1 MLRQARI
8 LFAITVMLVGGAVL
22 SPPEMLAHPPWEPFL
37 NAVTGEPTIFAPID
51 RVRRTVALET
61 VVGPRTAGAGKITAP
76 IKGVVAPGLPNL
88 LFVVDQVGKVW
99 TVNLTTGVTTQ
110 FLDVSN
116 LLVDLGV
123 IFGEGCQPPVARGS
137 TPSFDERG
145 LLGLAFHPDFQTNGK
160 FYTYTSEPVGPE
172 PTFPSTCAPNCDH
185 QNVVSEWTVAPG
197 NPFGGVVGAR
207 RELMRVD
214 WPQFNHDGGDLAFG
228 PDRLLYISMGD
239 GGGADDRDGQN
250 FIVPYTC
257 GTEAPIIGHGQ
268 GNAQNLTNP
277 LGKILRI
284 APTYAPS
291 DATGP
296 ANRSKNKEYWIPAGN
311 PLVKNATDTTVVE
324 IFAFGFRNPFR
335 MSFDSQTGKLY
346 VGDVGQNDIE
356 EVDVVIRGGNYGWNI
371 KEGTLI
377 FCHNFNA
384 EGFATPNPAQ
394 FSGRGCPALLPPNLI
409 DPIAQYDT
417 HHEGHS
423 VIGGFV
429 YRGSRIPELAGRYLF
444 GDFSRLFKFPSGPHD
459 YGRLFHVQP
468 LAEGLAPIREFQI
481 ADGNQLTIALLG
493 WGQDA
498 AGELYVMG
506 NVFGLPFAETVEEEV
521 VPRGI
526 VMRIAPHTE
535 PTDND

>member
-1 MLRQARI
+1 MWMKPLI
-8 LFAITVMLVGGAVL
+8 LLAIAVMLAVCVVL
-22 SPPEMLAHPPWEPFL
+22 SPRATLAHPPWAPYL
-37 NAVTGEPTIFAPID
+37 NAVTGEVTVFAPIEH
-51 RVRRTVALET
+51 VRRTIALET
-61 VVGPRTAGAGKITAP
+61 VIGPTTPGAGKITAP
-76 IKGVVAPGLPNL
+76 LKGVVAPGLPNL
-88 LFVVDQVGKVW
+88 LFIVDQVGKVW
-99 TVNLTTGVTTQ
+99 TVHVTTGATAQ

-123 IFGEGCQPPVARGS
+123 IFGEGCLPAVPRGS

-145 LLGLAFHPDFQTNGK
+145 LLGLAFHPDFQSNGK
-160 FYTYTSEPVGPE
+160 FYTYTSEPVGSD

-185 QNVVSEWTVAPG
+185 QNVLSEWAVDPT
-197 NPFGGVVGAR
+197 NPLGGVVGGR

-228 PDRLLYISMGD
+228 PDGFLYISMGD
-239 GGGADDRDGQN
+239 GGGADDRNGQN

-257 GTEAPIIGHGQ
+257 GAEAPIIGHGE

-291 DATGP
+291 VGVAAT
-296 ANRSKNKEYWIPAGN
+296 NRSKNKEYWIPSNN
-311 PLVKNATDTTVVE
+311 PFATRTDNTIVE

-335 MSFDSQTGKLY
+335 MSFDSKTGQLY

-356 EVDVVIRGGNYGWNI
+356 EVDVVVLGGNYGWNR

-384 EGFATPNPAQ
+384 EGIATPNPGL
-394 FSGRGCPALLPPNLI
+394 FPGSGCPALLPPNLI

-429 YRGSRIPELAGRYLF
+429 YRGSRIPELIGRYLF

-459 YGRLFHVQP
+459 YGRLFHLQP
-468 LAEGLAPIREFQI
+468 RAEGLAPIREFQI
-481 ADGNQLTIALLG
+481 ADGNRLTIALLG

-498 AGELYVMG
+498 GGELYVMG
-506 NVFGLPFAETVEEEV
+506 NVFGLPFSETVGEEV
-521 VPRGI
+521 VPNGI

-535 PTDND
+535 SPADD